1 MAIGLER
8 IRRSPLGRHPTIPLG
23 PDRATR
29 PRPRSRPAPR
39 NGPVFGQCR
48 RPRRRPAGLD
58 TAGAARLARF
68 GQGFAGI
75 TGDFAAR
82 RRPTSPAS
90 PLSDCGSWKPGRRPR
105 PSKTAARR
113 PMSAALEPPPHGP
126 PRPGTAPPAP
136 TSPAPARRA
145 RSAGSAPSGRIRR
158 PGAKPAPSQAAP
170 DPVMGNT
177 AVAPGS
183 HVAGVVHRLRSAA
196 AARARSRA
204 KRAPGRKIRPAGQ
217 NSWDRRDGRYGEINH
232 FGPPPGAPWPGTAR
246 RAPETARQ
254 RVSRQ
259 PSPKGDAGQ
268 RGERAHGPETRRRPS
283 RHRRPAPA
291 APRLVRRRR
300 RRLAA
305 SDSAFSARHRSGRS
319 ARARRPC
326 ASGSARASPECRRL
340 RPACTAARAAWAD
353 CRSIAR
359 QCKPRPTIR
368 PPRESPACGRRNST
382 RPVAA
387 RSARGPPGVPTGLA
401 LLFARPGSAPARHAR
416 PGAYGYPFYGDT
428 RQVSRRR

>member
-1 MAIGLER
+1 MDVVGGAPRPPYTRPARPQG
-8 IRRSPLGRHPTIPLG
+8 RRWRSVSNAFDDPPSDGIPLYRS
-23 PDRATR
+23 DRTAQRGRAREAGQR
-29 PRPRSRPAPR
+29 P
-39 NGPVFGQCR
+39 G
-48 RPRRRPAGLD
+48 
-58 TAGAARLARF
+58 TARF

-113 PMSAALEPPPHGP
+113 PTSAALEPPPHGP

-158 PGAKPAPSQAAP
+158 PGAKPAPGQAAP

-177 AVAPGS
+177 AVEPGS

-204 KRAPGRKIRPAGQ
+204 KRAPGRKIRPAGK

-232 FGPPPGAPWPGTAR
+232 FGPPPGAPLARNGPPRPGDGPPARISTAR
-246 RAPETARQ
+246 
-254 RVSRQ
+254 
-259 PSPKGDAGQ
+259 PKGDAGQ

-291 APRLVRRRR
+291 APRLVRRRRR